1 MRGPCT
7 VASAFSALAEPIGA
21 RQRSAHRETEHLAIF
36 RDYLL
41 PKLLSGE
48 VRVRDAEKLVGCAT

>member
-1 MRGPCT
+1 VLALWRAVGGSLLDRSFNAA
-7 VASAFSALAEPIGA
+7 VESAGLV
-21 RQRSAHRETEHLAIF
+21 HV

-48 VRVRDAEKLVGCAT
+48 VRVRDAEKLVSEVA